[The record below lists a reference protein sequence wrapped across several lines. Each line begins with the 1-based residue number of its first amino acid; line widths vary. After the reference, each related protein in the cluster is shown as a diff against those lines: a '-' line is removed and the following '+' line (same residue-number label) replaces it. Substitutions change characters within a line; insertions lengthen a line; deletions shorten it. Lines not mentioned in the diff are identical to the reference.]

1 MRCPYCSKL
10 DNKVIDSRLS
20 KDGRTIRRRREC
32 IECERR
38 FTTYEKLEEVLPMVI
53 KKDGRREP
61 FSRDKIIG
69 GIKKACQKR
78 PVSITKIDEF
88 VDSVELYFQELGKK
102 EIDSKEIGERVINR
116 LKEWDE
122 VAYVRFAS
130 VYRQFRDINEFMA
143 ELEGILK
150 TRKEKEGTKKSAGSR
165 EKGLTGQTLKDR
177 HEKFMKAALGFARKG
192 LGKTSPNPAV
202 GAVIARRGQVVAA
215 GFHRKAGGAHAE
227 VEALNQLRGKARRG
241 DTLYVTLEP
250 CNHFG
255 RTPPCTQAI
264 LERGIRKVVVGMRD
278 PNPHVTGGGCDYLSG
293 QGVEVVTGVL
303 EEECRRL
310 NEWFVT
316 YVTKG
321 RPFVIAKTALT
332 LDGWTA
338 TSTGHSRWV
347 TNEQS
352 REWVHRLRHQVDGIL
367 VGVGTVMADDPLL
380 NTRLKKGRGKDP
392 VRIIVDTH
400 LRIPVNARV
409 LAHPHGSETLI
420 AVSEDVPS
428 RRIERLK
435 TKGISFLV
443 CPKKEGRIDLTALM
457 DMLGNRSIA
466 SVLLEGGATLMGA
479 MIREK
484 LVDKFCIFKAPKIL
498 GGSDGRPM
506 ALGQGPSKMDQSI
519 PLKDIRIKR
528 FGDDL
533 LITGYPE
540 YS

>member
-1 MRCPYCSKL
+1 M
-10 DNKVIDSRLS
+10 
-20 KDGRTIRRRREC
+20 T
-32 IECERR
+32 
-38 FTTYEKLEEVLPMVI
+38 
-53 KKDGRREP
+53 
-61 FSRDKIIG
+61 
-69 GIKKACQKR
+69 
-78 PVSITKIDEF
+78 
-88 VDSVELYFQELGKK
+88 
-102 EIDSKEIGERVINR
+102 
-116 LKEWDE
+116 
-122 VAYVRFAS
+122 
-130 VYRQFRDINEFMA
+130 
-143 ELEGILK
+143 
-150 TRKEKEGTKKSAGSR
+150 AGSR
-165 EKGLTGQTLKDR
+165 EKGLSGQTLKDR
-177 HEKFMKAALGFARKG
+177 HEKFMKAALGFAGKG

-227 VEALNQLRGKARRG
+227 VEALNQLRGTARRG

-264 LERGIRKVVVGMRD
+264 LEKGIRKVVVGMRD

-347 TNEQS
+347 TNERS

-409 LAHPHGSETLI
+409 LSHPHGSETLI
-420 AVSEDVPS
+420 AVSEDVPP
-428 RRIERLK
+428 RHLDRLK

-443 CPKKEGRIDLTALM
+443 CPKKEGRIDLIALM
-457 DMLGNRSIA
+457 DMLGKRSIT

-533 LITGYPE
+533 LITGYPV
-540 YS
+540 YQS

>member
-1 MRCPYCSKL
+1 
-10 DNKVIDSRLS
+10 
-20 KDGRTIRRRREC
+20 
-32 IECERR
+32 
-38 FTTYEKLEEVLPMVI
+38 
-53 KKDGRREP
+53 
-61 FSRDKIIG
+61 
-69 GIKKACQKR
+69 
-78 PVSITKIDEF
+78 
-88 VDSVELYFQELGKK
+88 
-102 EIDSKEIGERVINR
+102 
-116 LKEWDE
+116 
-122 VAYVRFAS
+122 
-130 VYRQFRDINEFMA
+130 
-143 ELEGILK
+143 
-150 TRKEKEGTKKSAGSR
+150 
-165 EKGLTGQTLKDR
+165 LTAQTLKDR
-177 HEKFMKAALGFARKG
+177 HEKFMKAALGFAGKG

-227 VEALNQLRGKARRG
+227 VEALNQLRGTARRG

-264 LERGIRKVVVGMRD
+264 LEKGIRKVVVGMRD

-420 AVSEDVPS
+420 AVSEDVPP
-428 RRIERLK
+428 RHLERLK

-443 CPKKEGRIDLTALM
+443 CPKKEGRIDLIALM
-457 DMLGNRSIA
+457 DMLGKRSIT

-533 LITGYPE
+533 LITGYPD
-540 YS
+540 Y

>member
-1 MRCPYCSKL
+1 
-10 DNKVIDSRLS
+10 
-20 KDGRTIRRRREC
+20 
-32 IECERR
+32 
-38 FTTYEKLEEVLPMVI
+38 
-53 KKDGRREP
+53 
-61 FSRDKIIG
+61 
-69 GIKKACQKR
+69 
-78 PVSITKIDEF
+78 
-88 VDSVELYFQELGKK
+88 
-102 EIDSKEIGERVINR
+102 
-116 LKEWDE
+116 
-122 VAYVRFAS
+122 
-130 VYRQFRDINEFMA
+130 
-143 ELEGILK
+143 
-150 TRKEKEGTKKSAGSR
+150 
-165 EKGLTGQTLKDR
+165 LTGQTLKDR

-264 LERGIRKVVVGMRD
+264 LEKGIRKVVVGMRD

-303 EEECRRL
+303 EAECRRL

-443 CPKKEGRIDLTALM
+443 CPKKEGRIDLIALM
-457 DMLGNRSIA
+457 DMLGKRSIT

-533 LITGYPE
+533 LITGYPV
-540 YS
+540 YQS

>member
-1 MRCPYCSKL
+1 L
-10 DNKVIDSRLS
+10 
-20 KDGRTIRRRREC
+20 T
-32 IECERR
+32 
-38 FTTYEKLEEVLPMVI
+38 
-53 KKDGRREP
+53 
-61 FSRDKIIG
+61 
-69 GIKKACQKR
+69 
-78 PVSITKIDEF
+78 
-88 VDSVELYFQELGKK
+88 
-102 EIDSKEIGERVINR
+102 
-116 LKEWDE
+116 
-122 VAYVRFAS
+122 
-130 VYRQFRDINEFMA
+130 
-143 ELEGILK
+143 
-150 TRKEKEGTKKSAGSR
+150 AGSR

-264 LERGIRKVVVGMRD
+264 LEKGIRKVVVGMRD

-303 EEECRRL
+303 EAECRRL

-457 DMLGNRSIA
+457 DMLGNRSIT

>member
-1 MRCPYCSKL
+1 M
-10 DNKVIDSRLS
+10 
-20 KDGRTIRRRREC
+20 T
-32 IECERR
+32 
-38 FTTYEKLEEVLPMVI
+38 
-53 KKDGRREP
+53 
-61 FSRDKIIG
+61 
-69 GIKKACQKR
+69 
-78 PVSITKIDEF
+78 
-88 VDSVELYFQELGKK
+88 
-102 EIDSKEIGERVINR
+102 
-116 LKEWDE
+116 
-122 VAYVRFAS
+122 
-130 VYRQFRDINEFMA
+130 
-143 ELEGILK
+143 
-150 TRKEKEGTKKSAGSR
+150 AGSR

-264 LERGIRKVVVGMRD
+264 LEKGIRKVVVGMRD

-347 TNEQS
+347 TNERS

-443 CPKKEGRIDLTALM
+443 CPKKEGRIDLIALM
-457 DMLGNRSIA
+457 DMLGKRSIT

>member
-1 MRCPYCSKL
+1 L
-10 DNKVIDSRLS
+10 
-20 KDGRTIRRRREC
+20 T
-32 IECERR
+32 
-38 FTTYEKLEEVLPMVI
+38 
-53 KKDGRREP
+53 
-61 FSRDKIIG
+61 
-69 GIKKACQKR
+69 
-78 PVSITKIDEF
+78 
-88 VDSVELYFQELGKK
+88 
-102 EIDSKEIGERVINR
+102 
-116 LKEWDE
+116 
-122 VAYVRFAS
+122 
-130 VYRQFRDINEFMA
+130 
-143 ELEGILK
+143 
-150 TRKEKEGTKKSAGSR
+150 AGSR
-165 EKGLTGQTLKDR
+165 EKGLSGQTLKDR

-264 LERGIRKVVVGMRD
+264 LEKGIRKVVVGMRD

-303 EEECRRL
+303 EAECRRL

-420 AVSEDVPS
+420 AVSEDVAP
-428 RRIERLK
+428 RRMERLK

-443 CPKKEGRIDLTALM
+443 CPKKEGRIDLIALM
-457 DMLGNRSIA
+457 DMLGKRSIT

>member
-1 MRCPYCSKL
+1 M
-10 DNKVIDSRLS
+10 
-20 KDGRTIRRRREC
+20 T
-32 IECERR
+32 
-38 FTTYEKLEEVLPMVI
+38 
-53 KKDGRREP
+53 
-61 FSRDKIIG
+61 
-69 GIKKACQKR
+69 
-78 PVSITKIDEF
+78 
-88 VDSVELYFQELGKK
+88 
-102 EIDSKEIGERVINR
+102 
-116 LKEWDE
+116 
-122 VAYVRFAS
+122 
-130 VYRQFRDINEFMA
+130 
-143 ELEGILK
+143 
-150 TRKEKEGTKKSAGSR
+150 AGSR

-264 LERGIRKVVVGMRD
+264 LEKGIRKVVVGMRD

-347 TNEQS
+347 TNERS

-409 LAHPHGSETLI
+409 LAHPHESETLI

-428 RRIERLK
+428 RRIERLR

-443 CPKKEGRIDLTALM
+443 CPKKEGRIDLIALM
-457 DMLGNRSIA
+457 DMLGKRSIT

>member
-1 MRCPYCSKL
+1 M
-10 DNKVIDSRLS
+10 
-20 KDGRTIRRRREC
+20 T
-32 IECERR
+32 
-38 FTTYEKLEEVLPMVI
+38 
-53 KKDGRREP
+53 
-61 FSRDKIIG
+61 
-69 GIKKACQKR
+69 
-78 PVSITKIDEF
+78 
-88 VDSVELYFQELGKK
+88 
-102 EIDSKEIGERVINR
+102 
-116 LKEWDE
+116 
-122 VAYVRFAS
+122 
-130 VYRQFRDINEFMA
+130 
-143 ELEGILK
+143 
-150 TRKEKEGTKKSAGSR
+150 AGSR
-165 EKGLTGQTLKDR
+165 EKGLTGRTLKDR
-177 HEKFMKAALGFARKG
+177 HEKFMKAALGFAGKG

-264 LERGIRKVVVGMRD
+264 LEKGIRKVVVGMRD

-303 EEECRRL
+303 EAECRRL

-332 LDGWTA
+332 LDGWIA

-347 TNEQS
+347 TNERS

-420 AVSEDVPS
+420 AVSEDVPP
-428 RRIERLK
+428 RHLERLK

-443 CPKKEGRIDLTALM
+443 CPKKEGRIDLIALM
-457 DMLGNRSIA
+457 DRLGKRSIT

-533 LITGYPE
+533 LITGYPD
-540 YS
+540 Y

>member
-1 MRCPYCSKL
+1 M
-10 DNKVIDSRLS
+10 
-20 KDGRTIRRRREC
+20 T
-32 IECERR
+32 
-38 FTTYEKLEEVLPMVI
+38 
-53 KKDGRREP
+53 
-61 FSRDKIIG
+61 
-69 GIKKACQKR
+69 
-78 PVSITKIDEF
+78 
-88 VDSVELYFQELGKK
+88 
-102 EIDSKEIGERVINR
+102 
-116 LKEWDE
+116 
-122 VAYVRFAS
+122 
-130 VYRQFRDINEFMA
+130 
-143 ELEGILK
+143 
-150 TRKEKEGTKKSAGSR
+150 AGSR

-264 LERGIRKVVVGMRD
+264 LEKGIRKVVVGMRD

-443 CPKKEGRIDLTALM
+443 CPKKEGRIDLIALM
-457 DMLGNRSIA
+457 DMLGNRSIT

-533 LITGYPE
+533 LIMGYPV
-540 YS
+540 YQS